1 MEHPTQQAERLFEI
15 GPVSLVRWRE
25 DSGRWITKASGEL
38 ARQLEGLGVQRLDEV
53 LGDDDRRR
61 LEAAKAGLQEDLG
74 SLDLGPVRLD
84 LGGPEPAWFHLTA
97 VVDEPEAAQQQVT
110 ATFVDISGLK
120 GSERA
125 LKEKSERLELVI
137 EGTRLGTWDWNPQ
150 SGDVCFNDQW
160 AEMLGYRLDEIS
172 FRLEEWESRV
182 HPDDLKPCYEAIEAH
197 LAGETAF
204 YENVHR
210 MRHRDGHWVH
220 ILDRGRVVE
229 RDAQGQPVR
238 FTGTHTDI
246 SPQREAELAA
256 QAANKIKSEFLA
268 TMSHEIRTPLGGM
281 MGLVEVLES
290 TSISPTQRENM
301 ELIKRCGEH
310 LGFVLDEVL
319 ELTRLE
325 SSKLELQ
332 EEPFEIA
339 ALAQDLHRL
348 FLVQARKKGLELG
361 LEVEVAATARWTGDR
376 HRLHQVLSNLLSN
389 AIKFTDEG
397 RVGLRVWL
405 DPDTA
410 RLCAAVEDTGRGIGD
425 PDKIWESFQQEDTSI
440 AATYGG
446 SGLGLTITQ
455 KLIHLMG
462 GDIQVEST
470 VGEGSLFTLS
480 IPVQQSSPLETGSSG
495 APTPSG
501 PCPGVDV
508 EGESGDEVGP
518 GGAAAGSPAL
528 RVLAADDNEINRRI
542 FRHFLDQLGVD
553 FELVR
558 DGEEA
563 TAAAASRPFD
573 LILLDLQMPKR
584 DGRSAAEAIRAR
596 STTRSERIVA
606 VTADVLSTLQ
616 LEGGQSPFDALVTK
630 PFSLEDIRAQLLAVR
645 SQRS

>member
-1 MEHPTQQAERLFEI
+1 MGLSISLTAMEHATKQADRLFAV
-15 GPVSLVRWRE
+15 GPVSLLRWHE
-25 DSGRWITKASGEL
+25 GSGRRITAASGEL
-38 ARQLEGLGVQRLDEV
+38 ARRLEGLGVERLDDV
-53 LGDDDRRR
+53 LSGEDRRR
-61 LEAAKAGLQEDLG
+61 LETAMAGLLGDLP

-84 LGGPEPAWFHLTA
+84 LGGAKPAWFHLTA
-97 VVDEPEAAQQQVT
+97 VVDGAQEARREVT
-110 ATFVDISGLK
+110 ATFVDINGLK

-125 LKEKSERLELVI
+125 LKEKSDRLELVI

-150 SGDVCFNDQW
+150 SGDVRFNEQW

-182 HPDDLKPCYEAIEAH
+182 HPDDLRPCYEAIEAH
-197 LAGETAF
+197 LAGETSF

-210 MRHRDGHWVH
+210 MKHRDGHWVH

-229 RDAQGQPVR
+229 RDAEGRPVR

-246 SPQREAELAA
+246 SQQREAELAA

-290 TSISPTQRENM
+290 TSISPAQRENM

-325 SSKLELQ
+325 SRRLELR
-332 EEPFEIA
+332 EEPFD
-339 ALAQDLHRL
+339 LAVLLQDLHRL
-348 FLVQARKKGLELG
+348 FLVGARQKGLELR
-361 LEVEVAATARWTGDR
+361 LDVEAGAATWWTGDR

-389 AIKFTDEG
+389 AIKFTRDG
-397 RVGLRVWL
+397 YVGLRVWL
-405 DPDTA
+405 EGEPE

-425 PDKIWESFQQEDTSI
+425 LDRIWESFQQEDTSI

-455 KLIHLMG
+455 KLIRLMG
-462 GDIQVEST
+462 GEIQVKSA
-470 VGEGSLFTLS
+470 VGEGSRFTFS
-480 IPVQQSSPLETGSSG
+480 IPIQRAHSG
-495 APTPSG
+495 APKLSCAGAP
-501 PCPGVDV
+501 D
-508 EGESGDEVGP
+508 GDALADERGL
-518 GGAAAGSPAL
+518 PAL

-542 FRHFLDQLGVD
+542 FGHFLAQLGVD

-563 TAAAASRPFD
+563 TDAAARQPFD
-573 LILLDLQMPKR
+573 LILLDLQMPR
-584 DGRSAAEAIRAR
+584 RNGRSAAEAIRAQ
-596 STTRSERIVA
+596 STRRSERIVA
-606 VTADVLSTLQ
+606 VTADILGTLQ
-616 LEGGQSPFDALVTK
+616 LEGDQNPFDAVVTK
-630 PFSLEDIRAQLLAVR
+630 PFSLDDLRAQLLAVR
-645 SQRS
+645 AHRT

>member
-1 MEHPTQQAERLFEI
+1 MEHLIQQADRLFEI

-25 DSGRWITKASGEL
+25 EGGRRITKASGEL
-38 ARQLEGLGVQRLDEV
+38 GRQLEKLGVERLDDV
-53 LGDDDRRR
+53 LGSDDGSR
-61 LEAAKAGLQEDLG
+61 LEAALAGLPGNLG

-84 LGGPEPAWFHLTA
+84 LGDAEPAWFHLTA
-97 VVDEPEAAQQQVT
+97 VVDESEASQQQVT
-110 ATFVDISGLK
+110 ATFVDINGLK

-150 SGDVCFNDQW
+150 TGDVCFNEQW
-160 AEMLGYRLDEIS
+160 AEMLGYRIDEVS

-182 HPDDLKPCYEAIEAH
+182 HPDDLEPCYAAIKAH

-220 ILDRGRVVE
+220 ILDRGRVVK
-229 RDAQGQPVR
+229 RDAQERPIR

-256 QAANKIKSEFLA
+256 QAASKIKSEFLA

-290 TSISPTQRENM
+290 TSVSPTQRENM

-325 SSKLELQ
+325 SRKLELR
-332 EEPFEIA
+332 EEPFEVA

-348 FLVQARKKGLELG
+348 FLAEAWKKGLELG
-361 LEVEVAATARWTGDR
+361 LDVEVAGAARWIGDR
-376 HRLHQVLSNLLSN
+376 HRIHQVLSNLLSN

-397 RVGLRVWL
+397 RVGLRVRL
-405 DPDTA
+405 DPDSA
-410 RLCAAVEDTGRGIGD
+410 RLCAAVEDTGRGIRD
-425 PDKIWESFQQEDTSI
+425 LDKIWESFQQEDTSI

-446 SGLGLTITQ
+446 SGLGLTITK

-462 GDIQVEST
+462 GDIQVESNA
-470 VGEGSLFTLS
+470 GEGSRFTFS
-480 IPVQQSSPLETGSSG
+480 IPVRPAPPLATEPAEGPAEGPAPSEPSSRGQGEASG
-495 APTPSG
+495 ATAEFS
-501 PCPGVDV
+501 
-508 EGESGDEVGP
+508 
-518 GGAAAGSPAL
+518 AL
-528 RVLAADDNEINRRI
+528 RVLAADDNQINRRI

-558 DGEEA
+558 NGEEA
-563 TAAAASRPFD
+563 IKAAASRPFD

-584 DGRSAAEAIRAR
+584 NGLSAAEAIRAR
-596 STTRSERIVA
+596 STTHSERIIA
-606 VTADVLSTLQ
+606 VTADVLSTVQ
-616 LEGGQSPFDALVTK
+616 LEGGQSPFDAVVTK
-630 PFSLEDIRAQLLAVR
+630 PFSFEDIRAQLLAVNAR
-645 SQRS
+645 RP

>member
-25 DSGRWITKASGEL
+25 DSGRRITKASGEL

-53 LGDDDRRR
+53 LGGDDRRR
-61 LEAAKAGLQEDLG
+61 LEAAMAGLQEDLG

-97 VVDEPEAAQQQVT
+97 IVDEPEAAQQQVT

-229 RDAQGQPVR
+229 RDAEGRPVR

-246 SPQREAELAA
+246 SLQREAELAA
-256 QAANKIKSEFLA
+256 QAASKVKSEFLA

-290 TSISPTQRENM
+290 TSVSPTQRENM

-325 SSKLELQ
+325 SSKLELRN
-332 EEPFEIA
+332 EPFEVA

-348 FLVQARKKGLELG
+348 YLVEAQKKDIELG

-455 KLIHLMG
+455 KLTHLMG

-470 VGEGSLFTLS
+470 VGEGSRFTLS
-480 IPVQQSSPLETGSSG
+480 IPARRASAQATRPTKE
-495 APTPSG
+495 PTPSG
-501 PCPGVDV
+501 PRSGGEEEVD
-508 EGESGDEVGP
+508 D
-518 GGAAAGSPAL
+518 AAAGSSAV

-616 LEGGQSPFDALVTK
+616 LEGERSPFDAVVTK
-630 PFSLEDIRAQLLAVR
+630 PFSLEDIRAQLRAVR
-645 SQRS
+645 VPRP

>member
-1 MEHPTQQAERLFEI
+1 MEHPTQSAHRLFEV
-15 GPVSLVRWRE
+15 GPVSLIRWNE
-25 DSGRWITKASGEL
+25 DRGRPIAEACGEL
-38 ARQLEGLGVQRLDEV
+38 ARRLDVLGVERLDDV
-53 LGDDDRRR
+53 LGEEDRVR
-61 LEAAKAGLQEDLG
+61 LEAALTELDEAVG
-74 SLDLGPVRLD
+74 SLDIGPVRLD
-84 LGGPEPAWFHLTA
+84 LGHDEPAWFHLTA
-97 VVDEPEAAQQQVT
+97 VVGEPEAAQRQVA

-150 SGDVCFNDQW
+150 TGDVRFNEQW
-160 AEMLGYRLDEIS
+160 AEMLGYTLDEIS

-182 HPDDLKPCYEAIEAH
+182 HPDDLEPCFEAIEAH
-197 LAGETAF
+197 LAGETPF

-210 MRHRDGHWVH
+210 MMHREGHWVH

-229 RDAQGQPVR
+229 RDGEGRPIR

-290 TSISPTQRENM
+290 TSVSPAQRENM

-310 LGFVLDEVL
+310 LGFVLDGVL

-325 SSKLELQ
+325 SRKVELR
-332 EEPFEIA
+332 EEPFEVASLVHDI
-339 ALAQDLHRL
+339 HRL
-348 FLVQARKKGLELG
+348 FRVQAEQKGLELRLE
-361 LEVEVAATARWTGDR
+361 LEVQGADRWTGDR

-397 RVGLRVWL
+397 HVGLRVWFEAE
-405 DPDTA
+405 PA

-425 PDKIWESFQQEDTSI
+425 ADKIWESFQQEDTAI
-440 AATYGG
+440 AAAYGG

-455 KLIHLMG
+455 KLVHLMG
-462 GDIQVEST
+462 GDIQVKSA
-470 VGEGSLFTLS
+470 VGQGSLFTLS
-480 IPVQQSSPLETGSSG
+480 IPVRHAPSEPDEPPQDASSPCGCSM
-495 APTPSG
+495 
-501 PCPGVDV
+501 
-508 EGESGDEVGP
+508 EGGKCAQAEES
-518 GGAAAGSPAL
+518 APAL

-553 FELVR
+553 FELVQ

-563 TAAAASRPFD
+563 VEIAASQPFD

-584 DGRSAAEAIRAR
+584 DGRDAATTIRAG
-596 STTRSERIVA
+596 STTHSERIVA
-606 VTADVLSTLQ
+606 VTADVLGTLDI
-616 LEGGQSPFDALVTK
+616 EGGQTPFDAVITK
-630 PFSLEDIRAQLLAVR
+630 PFSLEDLRAQLLAIHAHR
-645 SQRS
+645 P